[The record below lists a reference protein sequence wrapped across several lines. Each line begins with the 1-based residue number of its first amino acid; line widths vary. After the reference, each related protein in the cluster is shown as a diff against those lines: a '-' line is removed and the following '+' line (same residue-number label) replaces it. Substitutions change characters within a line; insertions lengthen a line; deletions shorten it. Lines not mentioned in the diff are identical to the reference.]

1 MRTISGIKDMVLH
14 KGQKI
19 NDEEKYENMRKM
31 MEENT
36 DSGSP
41 VILIT
46 TDGVAFYPSL
56 SRYKLARHVRQFVK
70 NSNVTFENIDI
81 K

>member
-1 MRTISGIKDMVLH
+1 
-14 KGQKI
+14 
-19 NDEEKYENMRKM
+19 MRKI

-46 TDGVAFYPSL
+46 TDGVAFYTSL
-56 SRYKLARHVRQFVK
+56 SSYKLARHVRQFVK